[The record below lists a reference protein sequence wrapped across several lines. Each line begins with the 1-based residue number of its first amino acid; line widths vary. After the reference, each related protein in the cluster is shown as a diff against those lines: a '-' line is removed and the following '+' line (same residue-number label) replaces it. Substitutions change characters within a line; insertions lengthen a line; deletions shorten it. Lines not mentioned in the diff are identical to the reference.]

1 MVLYQ
6 CKTGLSQLTH
16 AAPSLRDSV
25 TGVERNLNRSDRITT
40 GTFHTYL
47 SSAHTRFKAV
57 LKNKRRVS
65 AAQTKRTKQ
74 TQHTRHGFPFYTV
87 FSRQQQ
93 VPRTSE
99 NSKRTLTC
107 KAELGAILR
116 QGARPQCMWLKNK
129 TVKVCL
135 AYGESTGRQSTL
147 LYATDGNYL
156 EKEQRKW
163 DKALK

>member
-1 MVLYQ
+1 MQLPPWGIQLLVWNETW
-6 CKTGLSQLTH
+6 TGLIGSQQAHFT
-16 AAPSLRDSV
+16 
-25 TGVERNLNRSDRITT
+25 
-40 GTFHTYL
+40 HTYQVPTQDSRQFL
-47 SSAHTRFKAV
+47 RI
-57 LKNKRRVS
+57 RVS

-74 TQHTRHGFPFYTV
+74 TQHASHGFPFYTV

-163 DKALK
+163 EKALK